1 MKGVNILSID
11 MDYIMEPSINK
22 YNNYI
27 KSDIKPSKLWKN
39 VYKRI
44 GKKRNKLRYNQDK
57 LEELVK
63 LLNMKCE

>member
-39 VYKRI
+39 VYK
-44 GKKRNKLRYNQDK
+44 K
-57 LEELVK
+57 
-63 LLNMKCE
+63 